1 MENLTKKQAI
11 VQSLESMNNIEM
23 EKVIDYIKGL
33 LYIPE
38 NDPRHQ
44 ELKQRA
50 LIEIK
55 DALNSNPEKVMA

>member
-1 MENLTKKQAI
+1 
-11 VQSLESMNNIEM
+11 
-23 EKVIDYIKGL
+23 L
-33 LYIPE
+33 LYIPD

-55 DALNSNPEKVMA
+55 DALKNNPEKVMA